1 MLLCTDAAAEGLNF
15 QFCGALVNYDLP
27 WNPMKVEQRIGLLGQ
42 ASDPESREN
51 LAARIESEAREA
63 SKSGFD
69 LDAAID
75 EDFSEPERAPSPLSL
90 DDLDLVI
97 HAPGALPPSIEIRPA
112 HDAESFFLETP
123 I

>member
-1 MLLCTDAAAEGLNF
+1 MF
-15 QFCGALVNYDLP
+15 QQMVGRLQAILARLP
-27 WNPMKVEQRIGLLGQ
+27 RLISETVLRGQ

-97 HAPGALPPSIEIRPA
+97 HAPGALAPGIEIRPA